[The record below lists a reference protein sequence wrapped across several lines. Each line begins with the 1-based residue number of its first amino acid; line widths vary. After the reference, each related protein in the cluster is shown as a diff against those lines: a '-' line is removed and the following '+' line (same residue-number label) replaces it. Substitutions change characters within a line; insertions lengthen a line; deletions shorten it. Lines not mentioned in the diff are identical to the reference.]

1 MKIYE
6 VCKTYDAYQD
16 PCGIDSMG
24 LFKNFENAQK
34 IAENTANEYEKVFI
48 TEYICKSE
56 EDPYDFV
63 ETKVKGADMEN
74 CVFIREREV
83 K

>member
-16 PCGIDSMG
+16 PCGIDSAG
-24 LFKNFENAQK
+24 LFKNFEDAQK
-34 IAENTANEYEKVFI
+34 IAENTANKYKKILI
-48 TEYICKSE
+48 TRYICENE

-63 ETKVKGADMEN
+63 EEKVKSVDMEN

-83 K
+83 N